1 MERHPKPDIKI
12 EVRKGDLTLK
22 DNVEVIYEKTI
33 TAFGN
38 SAKIDSQKKHI
49 GKRVYILVLK
59 D

>member
-1 MERHPKPDIKI
+1 MPREI

-22 DNVEVIYEKTI
+22 DNVEVIYEKVI

-49 GKRVYILVLK
+49 GKRAYVLVLK

>member
-1 MERHPKPDIKI
+1 MPRLI
-12 EVRKGDLTLK
+12 EVRKGNLTLK

-33 TAFGN
+33 TPFGN

-49 GKRVYILVLK
+49 GKRAYVLVLK

>member
-1 MERHPKPDIKI
+1 MPRKI

-22 DNVEVIYEKTI
+22 ENVEVIYEKVV

-38 SAKIDSQKKHI
+38 SAKIDSQKKYI
-49 GKRVYILVLK
+49 SKRAYVIIVK